1 MTGRVLAGLAAIGLA
16 IILLALRAWGSGAR
30 IEERPIVRALPEGVA
45 VPDGMVFIPGGRTT
59 IGAADGTP
67 DERPEFEA
75 RVEPF
80 FMDVHPVTVEQFADF
95 VNATGYL
102 TEAERFG
109 SAGVLVAERMEWR
122 LVDGA
127 TWRQPR
133 GPGTTHAPGDHPVT
147 QVSWNDAV
155 AYATW
160 AGKRL
165 PTEIEWEH
173 AARGAA
179 NDRSRYAW
187 GDALVEGGAH
197 RANTWQGPFP
207 LRNTGEDGHHFTS
220 PVGAFGATPLG
231 LTDIGGNVWEWTAD
245 WFRAYNERDRAF
257 TPTPSSERVQRGGSF
272 LCHDSYCHG
281 YRVSARSHS
290 TPETSLFHVGFRL
303 VQDLPRSPKDVGG

>member
-1 MTGRVLAGLAAIGLA
+1 MTRRAIPGLAAIILVIGL
-16 IILLALRAWGSGAR
+16 LGVRAWGPGER
-30 IEERPIVRALPEGVA
+30 LDGRPILRTLPEGIE
-45 VPDGMVFIPGGRTT
+45 VPSGMVFVPGGWTT

-80 FMDVHPVTVEQFADF
+80 FMDVHPVTVAQFRAF
-95 VNATGYL
+95 VDATGHV

-109 SAGVLVAERMEWR
+109 NAGVLDPERMEWR

-133 GPGTTHAPGDHPVT
+133 GPGTALAPDDHPVT
-147 QVSWNDAV
+147 QVSWTDAS
-155 AYATW
+155 AYAAW

-173 AARGAA
+173 AARGAE
-179 NDRSRYAW
+179 NRRSRYAW
-187 GDALVEGGAH
+187 GDALVERGAH

-207 LRNTGEDGHHFTS
+207 LRNTGEDGHLFTS
-220 PVGAFGATPLG
+220 PVGTFGATPLG

-245 WFRAYNERDRAF
+245 WFRPYTERDRPF
-257 TPTPSSERVQRGGSF
+257 TPAATSERVQRGGSF
-272 LCHDSYCHG
+272 LCHESYCHG

-303 VQDLPRSPKDVGG
+303 VQDLPE